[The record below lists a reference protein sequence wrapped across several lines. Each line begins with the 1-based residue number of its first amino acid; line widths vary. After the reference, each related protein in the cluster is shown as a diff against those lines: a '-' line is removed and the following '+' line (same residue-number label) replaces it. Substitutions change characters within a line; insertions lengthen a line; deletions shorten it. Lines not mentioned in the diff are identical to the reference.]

1 MLLFLLV
8 LFRVDGVLLL
18 RLGGTALV
26 GLGGLAVLATL
37 CGGTG
42 TGVLC
47 GVGVMGSIAVGLAGL
62 TKKVN

>member
-1 MLLFLLV
+1 M
-8 LFRVDGVLLL
+8 LLL

-26 GLGGLAVLATL
+26 GLGGLAVLAIL

>member
-26 GLGGLAVLATL
+26 GLGGLAVLAIL

-47 GVGVMGSIAVGLAGL
+47 DVGVMGSIAVGLAGL